1 MKQVPKS
8 LLTLL
13 SASLLLTACQTKT
26 SQTFVSQPAA
36 PKQEVTLPSQNKV
49 ENKPVTK
56 TPAEKVET
64 VASQAPVNQTADTV
78 VKANQTELVT
88 STETVS
94 PQETVTSYEP
104 LPENISI
111 LNSQVEEGAPDWVV
125 TPENY
130 PASDLPTLTLATG
143 ETLVWA
149 EDSPTNKPVVAM
161 PEHLVGKWVYQ
172 NDISIA
178 TLTISPDGQY
188 HNHINYPN
196 WETVHEYTG
205 TLNQFV
211 VESDGLYRA
220 FDGSAAYIVPAT
232 GFGGYFVK
240 YDTGYSLL
248 SDNEIAIHMWQMSGT
263 QDRTT
268 YDYVANQNFTWNM
281 TRVTE

>member
-64 VASQAPVNQTADTV
+64 VASQAPMNQAADTV
-78 VKANQTELVT
+78 VKANQTEWVT
-88 STETVS
+88 STEVVA
-94 PQETVTSYEP
+94 PQETATSYEP
-104 LPENISI
+104 LPENMSI

-149 EDSPTNKPVVAM
+149 EDTPTSKAIVNFS
-161 PEHLVGKWVYQ
+161 ENIVGTWTYSDEYSKAT
-172 NDISIA
+172 ITIA
-178 TLTISPDGQY
+178 PDGTI
-188 HNHINYPN
+188 HNKIDYIDSNYSY
-196 WETVHEYTG
+196 ETTG
-205 TLNQFV
+205 KLNQFI
-211 VESDGLYRA
+211 VESDNIYR
-220 FDGSAAYIVPAT
+220 SADEGGFNMIPAT

-240 YDTGYSLL
+240 YDQGYTVL

-263 QDRTT
+263 QDRAT
-268 YDYVANQNFTWNM
+268 YDYANNASYSWTL
-281 TRVTE
+281 TRQAE